1 MCITGKL
8 QTRAHDNHQLE
19 TASVKIYKIY
29 NYGIKHN
36 DFIKKHIFYR
46 YRYTHFCIDYT
57 CNMCSI
63 RYRYVK
69 LKEQTTRVCDKVTS
83 WRLAETSPSPSASVK
98 RKLR

>member
-1 MCITGKL
+1 MNVVNMCITGKL

-36 DFIKKHIFYR
+36 DFIKKHIFYSR
-46 YRYTHFCIDYT
+46 YIHFYIYYTFRY
-57 CNMCSI
+57 S
-63 RYRYVK
+63 YVK

-83 WRLAETSPSPSASVK
+83 WRMVETSPSPSTSMK